1 MSDGQAPFIKTF
13 IMSLSQAFGLLNRRI
28 GKHHQRVTHI
38 CLNLART
45 LDLSNE
51 DSTTLFY
58 AGLLHDIGA
67 FSSKDKLEIMDF
79 DCPNCYQHCE
89 TGFRMLQKSELL
101 RPVAEPIHYHHDKYS
116 GPNPSGLVK
125 DEIPLLSQIIYISDR
140 FEVIIRDD
148 KDIIPQSEQII
159 NKIIQCK
166 GTWFNPRLVDALQEI
181 SRSRIFWVG
190 LMPEFVDDIL
200 NEFAPQDDRKL
211 TIDNMVE
218 MAYIFAQVVD
228 CKSHFTKLHSVQVAE
243 TAIKIGK
250 ALGWS
255 KTELKHLLIAGLL
268 HDLGKL
274 ATPDEILDKPSALT
288 SNEYDIIKM
297 HPYFTYLIL
306 NSIPGFDEVAQW
318 AIYHHERLDG
328 KGYPLEVDADNIPQG
343 ARIIAVADRFIALT
357 EDRPYRKKMPV
368 SESIKILNDDVKNSF
383 IDGKILDVLKAV
395 ILSRT

>member
-1 MSDGQAPFIKTF
+1 MSDGQPPFVKTF
-13 IMSLSQAFGLLNRRI
+13 IMALSQALGLLNRRI

-38 CLNLART
+38 ALNLSRA
-45 LDLSNE
+45 LGLSTGEN
-51 DSTTLFY
+51 TALFY

-79 DCPNCYQHCE
+79 DCANCHQHCE
-89 TGFRMLQKSELL
+89 AGFEMLQRSGLL
-101 RPVAEPIHYHHDKYS
+101 RQISGPIRFHHDKYS
-116 GPNPSGLVK
+116 GPNPSGLAG
-125 DEIPLLSQIIYISDR
+125 DEIPLLSRILHISDR
-140 FEVIIRDD
+140 FEVLIDD
-148 KDIIPQSEQII
+148 NKDILPQSGQII
-159 NKIIQCK
+159 NRIVQCK
-166 GTWFNPRLVDALQEI
+166 GVWFEPRLVETLQEI
-181 SRSRIFWVG
+181 TASRVFWIG

-211 TIDNMVE
+211 TVDNMVE

-228 CKSHFTKLHSVQVAE
+228 YKSHFTRLHSVHVADM
-243 TAIKIGK
+243 AIKIGK

-255 KTELKHLLIAGLL
+255 KTELKYLLIAGLL

-274 ATPDEILDKPSALT
+274 AVPDEILGKPTALT

-297 HPYFTYLIL
+297 HPYFTYLTL
-306 NSIPGFDEVAQW
+306 SAIPGFDEVAQW

-328 KGYPLEVDADNIPQG
+328 KGYPLEVEADNIPQG

-368 SESIKILNDDVKNSF
+368 PEALKILKDDVSNNI
-383 IDGKILDVLKAV
+383 IDAKILDVLKSV
-395 ILSRT
+395 IANHC

>member
-79 DCPNCYQHCE
+79 DYPNCYQHCE

-125 DEIPLLSQIIYISDR
+125 DEIPLLSQIIYVSDR
-140 FEVIIRDD
+140 FEVLIRDD

-328 KGYPLEVDADNIPQG
+328 QGYPLEVDADNIPQG

>member
-1 MSDGQAPFIKTF
+1 MSDNQAPFIKTF

-38 CLNLART
+38 CLNLARA

-51 DSTTLFY
+51 DNTTLFY

-67 FSSKDKLEIMDF
+67 FSSKDKLEIMNF

-89 TGFRMLQKSELL
+89 TGFQILQKSELL
-101 RPVAEPIHYHHDKYS
+101 RSIAEPIRYHHDKYS

-125 DEIPLLSQIIYISDR
+125 GEIPLLSRVIHISDR
-140 FEVIIRDD
+140 FEVLIQDD
-148 KDIIPQSEQII
+148 KDTVLQSEHII
-159 NKIIQCK
+159 TKITQCK
-166 GTWFNPRLVDALQEI
+166 GTWFEPGLVDALQEI
-181 SRSRIFWVG
+181 TRSRIFWVG

-218 MAYIFAQVVD
+218 MAYIFARVVD

-243 TAIKIGK
+243 TSIKIGK

-255 KTELKHLLIAGLL
+255 KMELKHLLIAGLL

-274 ATPDEILDKPSALT
+274 AIPDEILEKPSALT
-288 SNEYDIIKM
+288 SNEYDIIKT

-306 NSIPGFDEVAQW
+306 SSIPGFDEVAQW
-318 AIYHHERLDG
+318 AIYHHERMDG
-328 KGYPLEVDADNIPQG
+328 KGYPLAVDADSIPQG
-343 ARIIAVADRFIALT
+343 ARIIAVADRFTALT
-357 EDRPYRKKMPV
+357 EDRPYRRKLANQ
-368 SESIKILNDDVKNSF
+368 EAFNILKTDVKNNL
-383 IDGKILDVLKAV
+383 IDGKILD
-395 ILSRT
+395 ILIAIVSSRV